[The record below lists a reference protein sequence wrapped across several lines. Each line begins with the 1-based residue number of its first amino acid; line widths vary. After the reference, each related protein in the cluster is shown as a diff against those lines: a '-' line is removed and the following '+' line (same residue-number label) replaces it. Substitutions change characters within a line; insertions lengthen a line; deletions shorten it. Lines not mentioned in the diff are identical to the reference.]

1 MKKEET
7 PSHVWRGLSDWLKII
22 SVAEAIGIFISK
34 TLIVNAQVTSGS
46 MEDTVMT
53 GSRVLV
59 SRQAYLFH
67 EPERGDIVT
76 FYCPDEPKTEYMK
89 RILALPGETI
99 EGEDGVIYI
108 DGKPLKE
115 PYIKIKFKQDFGPY
129 KVPGNSYFMMGDNRN
144 NSWDSRFWVNK
155 YVEKDEIIGKA
166 EFEYF
171 PEIKGF
177 F

>member
-1 MKKEET
+1 
-7 PSHVWRGLSDWLKII
+7 
-22 SVAEAIGIFISK
+22 
-34 TLIVNAQVTSGS
+34 
-46 MEDTVMT
+46 
-53 GSRVLV
+53 
-59 SRQAYLFH
+59 
-67 EPERGDIVT
+67 
-76 FYCPDEPKTEYMK
+76 MK

-108 DGKPLKE
+108 DGKPLEE

-129 KVPGNSYFMMGDNRN
+129 KVPRNSYFMMGDNRN